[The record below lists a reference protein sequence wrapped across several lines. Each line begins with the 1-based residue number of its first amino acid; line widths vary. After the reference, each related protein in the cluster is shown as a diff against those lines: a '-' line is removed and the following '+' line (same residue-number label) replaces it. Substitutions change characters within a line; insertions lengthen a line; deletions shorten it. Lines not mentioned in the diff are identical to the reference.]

1 MTFSSGVFLFLF
13 LPLVMIL
20 YKLGGKNTTYKNAVL
35 LIASLL
41 FYGYGEPLFVFILI
55 ASIIVNY
62 FLALFIERYEKC
74 KKALLVIDVCFNIG
88 LLVYFKYLT
97 FILSNLNRIA
107 DVAIKKIQLPIGI
120 SFFTF
125 QILSYVIDVYRGNVK
140 AQKKLHIVALYV
152 SMFPQLVA
160 GPIVRY
166 NQIEKEILQRNESFS
181 DFAEGSRRFIIGLSK
196 KVILADL
203 LGEVAERI
211 FGAAQVG
218 DIPVM
223 TAWIGAIAYTLEIY
237 YDFSGYSDMAI
248 GLGRCF
254 GFHFEEN
261 FVYPYS
267 ATSIND
273 FWKRWHIS
281 LTNWFRDYVYI
292 PLGGNRVSAS
302 RHVFNLFIVWLLTG
316 IWHGAEWTFITW
328 GIIYF
333 VFQTM
338 EKKMLD
344 KIKVPK
350 LIGWLYTM
358 FIVTMCWVIFRADNL
373 TEAVHYLKN
382 MFSSTVGIYNEE
394 TSVLAMSCSV
404 LIPIALIFMFPIN
417 RLISEKISA
426 DKTKKVFTVLN
437 TGVLWLLLAISIIF
451 VVSNTYSP
459 FIYFNF

>member
-13 LPLVMIL
+13 LPLVMIV
-20 YKLGGKNTTYKNAVL
+20 YKLGGQNTNYKNAVL

-55 ASIIVNY
+55 ASILVNY
-62 FLALFIERYEKC
+62 IFALLIEKHEKS
-74 KKALLVIDVCFNIG
+74 KKPLLVIDICFNIG

-97 FILSNLNRIA
+97 FILTNLNRIA
-107 DVAIKKIQLPIGI
+107 DIAIRKIELPIGI

-166 NQIEKEILQRNESFS
+166 NQIEKEIIQRKETFS
-181 DFAEGSRRFIIGLSK
+181 DFAEGCRRFVTGLSK

-218 DIPVM
+218 DIPVL
-223 TAWIGAIAYTLEIY
+223 TAWIGAVAYTLEIY

-261 FVYPYS
+261 FIYPYS

-302 RHVFNLFIVWLLTG
+302 RHVFNLFVVWLLTG
-316 IWHGAEWTFITW
+316 IWHGAEWTFIVW

-333 VFQTM
+333 VFQAI

-350 LIGWLYTM
+350 LIGWIYTM
-358 FIVTMCWVIFRADNL
+358 FTVTMCWVIFRADNL

-382 MFSSTVGIYNEE
+382 MFLSAEGLCNEE
-394 TSVLAMSCSV
+394 TVTLAKSCSV
-404 LIPIALIFMFPIN
+404 LIPLSLLFMFPIN
-417 RLISEKISA
+417 QFISEKTDSE
-426 DKTKKVFTVLN
+426 KTNKVYTVINAGL
-437 TGVLWLLLAISIIF
+437 LLLLLAISIIF